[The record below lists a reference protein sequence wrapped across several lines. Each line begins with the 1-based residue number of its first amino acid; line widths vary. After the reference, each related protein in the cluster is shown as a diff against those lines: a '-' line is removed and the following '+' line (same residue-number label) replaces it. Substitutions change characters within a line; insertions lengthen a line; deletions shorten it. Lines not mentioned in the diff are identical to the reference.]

1 MESRG
6 QQPKGERRTTGKPE
20 FQDKPGKLPKG
31 VRPNPD
37 KPGEYQVRNP
47 HTRNWEDKMRGWSPY
62 AEKVGIG
69 AVIVTGAAI
78 TGHAIAGCFASGACE
93 LGLAAAF

>member
-20 FQDKPGKLPKG
+20 FQDKGDNLPKG
-31 VRPNPD
+31 VKPKPG
-37 KPGEYQVRNP
+37 KPGEYQVKDP
-47 HTRNWEDKMRGWSPY
+47 HTGNWVDKPRGWSPY
-62 AEKVGIG
+62 AKVGIG
-69 AVIVTGAAI
+69 AAIVTGAVI
-78 TGHAIAGCFASGACE
+78 TGHVVAGCFASGACE